1 MPPMPRLQR
10 NEALLLVIDVQE
22 KLMPVIDRAEEVEA
36 NIERL
41 VRGCHVL
48 DVSPLLTEQYVKGL
62 GRTVPRVRRALE
74 ETFGYVPVEKVSFS
88 AKGEGEFVAE
98 LRRLRKKQI
107 IVAGVET
114 HVCVYQTVGDLLAA
128 GYEVTVIADAVSSR
142 TAENKAIA
150 LQRMAS
156 DGAKLSSTEMVLYE
170 LLGVSGTDEFAQIL
184 KLVK

>member
-1 MPPMPRLQR
+1 MTRLLR
-10 NEALLLVIDVQE
+10 HEALLLVVDVQE
-22 KLMPVIDRAEEVEA
+22 KLMPVIDGATEVDA
-36 NIERL
+36 NVERL

-48 DVSPLLTEQYVKGL
+48 DVPPLLTEQYVQGL

-74 ETFGYVPVEKVSFS
+74 ETFGYAPIEKTCFS
-88 AKGEGEFVAE
+88 ANGAGEFQAA
-98 LRRLRKKQI
+98 LRGLRKKQI
-107 IVAGVET
+107 LVAGVEA

-128 GYEVTVIADAVSSR
+128 GYDVTLIADAISSR

-150 LQRMAS
+150 LQRMS
-156 DGAKLSSTEMVLYE
+156 HDGARLSSTEMALFE